1 MTIENV
7 LSQAPLQT
15 TKEEV
20 EELMKKYDNNEIDV
34 LSELWEVKDQT
45 ISQDQT
51 KWEKI
56 RDICDNYEEE
66 MEKFM
71 NARKKT

>member
-1 MTIENV
+1 MSIENL

-15 TKEEV
+15 TKEQV
-20 EELMKKYDNNEIDV
+20 EELMKKYNNNEIDV
-34 LSELWEVKDQT
+34 LSELWELQEIRSK
-45 ISQDQT
+45 DQT